1 MVKII
6 SIRGAWKGF
15 HGLHKGFTAL
25 GDSHELLEFTDPRI
39 EEADV
44 FLQTNL
50 LKPKFITKGK
60 QGPYEYILKSGKPFL
75 VGESASFRKYL
86 DYTRLGWWS
95 YKWTEGNFNNTN
107 CPPDRWNKFVKE
119 TGIKIKDW
127 HSPGDNIILM
137 GQKVGDSS
145 LNKLHDQGK
154 NFYDWVGEIISEIRK
169 YSDRKIIIRPHP
181 RGMRAGNKGAF
192 WISKQYENVEVSQ
205 YVDVG
210 GAQGGAGLQKDLD
223 RAWCVVTY
231 NSLSSVEAI
240 CEGIPTYAMEDGS
253 MIWPIAQKKI
263 SKIEN
268 LNYNVDITQ
277 WCNDIAYTQWTSKEH
292 GRGESWSHLKPVMGQ
307 R

>member
-1 MVKII
+1 MKFDFINEFKGDLDLQVVRGMVPAKHILDKSKDFYYI
-6 SIRGAWKGF
+6 DTGYMGNPKDKTWHRVSKNNWQVLN
-15 HGLHKGFTAL
+15 HY
-25 GDSHELLEFTDPRI
+25 DYDELKTKTDINTLEKRFKQILNTDFQSYRPKKRKPGKNI
-39 EEADV
+39 LIVPPTNKV
-44 FLQTNL
+44 FLHWN
-50 LKPKFITKGK
+50 
-60 QGPYEYILKSGKPFL
+60 ILQ
-75 VGESASFRKYL
+75 
-86 DYTRLGWWS
+86 
-95 YKWTEGNFNNTN
+95 
-107 CPPDRWNKFVKE
+107 KE
-119 TGIKIKDW
+119 WLENVIKIL
-127 HSPGDNIILM
+127 SNI
-137 GQKVGDSS
+137 
-145 LNKLHDQGK
+145 
-154 NFYDWVGEIISEIRK
+154 
-169 YSDRKIIIRPHP
+169 SDRKIIIRPHP

-253 MIWPIAQKKI
+253 MIWPIAQKEI